1 VIGSPEQSDGSALRS
16 KQCANLARYF
26 TGEEFFQR
34 VRYGVRRPW
43 PASASLALG
52 KAPTTTRVTG
62 DTSST
67 RLSAT
72 A

>member
-1 VIGSPEQSDGSALRS
+1 M
-16 KQCANLARYF
+16 ARRYAVNNAPTLYF